1 MVRIRGKS
9 VALPVVL
16 NRAPWTRMHPS
27 RCPAPPRRRR
37 TRSFSAPAVVALAS
51 AGAAFAFACGTG
63 EIQLP
68 EPRRLV
74 VHSGERLAPP
84 KERMEEVDAWV
95 REQWDSIQ
103 LDPSFMIYTNPA
115 EGPVYPWETLE
126 LSEDGDTASV
136 EVQGGPGTARSY
148 TIYAHYH
155 LMAAQDR
162 LDKWL
167 PEAVGASEF
176 ELEKQIL
183 SRVAD
188 VWVYQRSIFDEPPYG
203 LMDEL
208 AYAKENGYLEEFVLT
223 ARPGEFVEARKA
235 WSEGE
240 PERAEAF
247 REWFLRVF
255 EREPPGL
262 RGSSPPPPGGT
273 T

>member
-1 MVRIRGKS
+1 
-9 VALPVVL
+9 
-16 NRAPWTRMHPS
+16 MHPS
-27 RCPAPPRRRR
+27 RCPAPPPRRRGAR
-37 TRSFSAPAVVALAS
+37 QLSAPAVLVALAS
-51 AGAAFAFACGTG
+51 AGAAFALACGTG

-103 LDPSFMIYTNPA
+103 LDPSFMIYTDIA
-115 EGPVYPWETLE
+115 EGPVYPWESLE
-126 LSEDGDTASV
+126 VNEAGDTAHV
-136 EVQGGPGTARSY
+136 EVQGRPGAARSY

-167 PEAVGASEF
+167 PEAVGADAF
-176 ELEKQIL
+176 ELEKQVL

-208 AYAKENGYLEEFVLT
+208 AYAKESGYLEDFILT

-235 WSEGE
+235 WREGE

-262 RGSSPPPPGGT
+262 RGT
-273 T
+273 

>member
-16 NRAPWTRMHPS
+16 NRASRTRMHPS
-27 RCPAPPRRRR
+27 RCPAPPRRRWA
-37 TRSFSAPAVVALAS
+37 RSFSAPAVVALAS
-51 AGAAFAFACGTG
+51 AGAAFSFACGTG

-126 LSEDGDTASV
+126 LSEDGDTARV
-136 EVQGGPGTARSY
+136 EAQGGPGTARSY

-240 PERAEAF
+240 PGRAEAF

-262 RGSSPPPPGGT
+262 RGSSPPPPGRAT
-273 T
+273 